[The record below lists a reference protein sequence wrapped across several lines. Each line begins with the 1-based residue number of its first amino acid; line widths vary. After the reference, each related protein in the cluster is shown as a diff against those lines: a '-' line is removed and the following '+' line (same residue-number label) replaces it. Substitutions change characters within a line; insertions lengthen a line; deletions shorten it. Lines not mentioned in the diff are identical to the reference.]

1 MKKIKF
7 NSNSIKTRI
16 VLLALSV
23 ILLNMLIHIFLIN
36 LQFRRGITS
45 LASSQLETMANYV
58 ANDINNDIIYRRQ
71 FLERLAAQFTSD
83 LLDDPASLQRWL
95 RQRHEINPLFSM
107 GLSVIDASGVVVA
120 DYPVLPDRRG
130 QSFADRD
137 YFQRAIQGH
146 ANIGR
151 PILDRVSNQPVLPM
165 VTPLRDAQGDAYA
178 VLLGISELRCP
189 GFLEALYDT
198 RLGAKG
204 GLILVSPHDQ
214 LFIGASHRDI
224 ALRPTPRPGIHLQ
237 HDKAM
242 QGFRGVGIDVNAGG
256 TEELAA
262 IASVPSIGWFLVA
275 RLPTS
280 EVFAPIAHF
289 VQLTL
294 IITIV
299 LVFGFLIVIVIGLR
313 HQLRPL
319 INAARHAEQ
328 MTEGIIPLQPLPVI
342 RHDEVGYLTSAFNQV
357 LAKLLERS
365 ALQKLVAEVS
375 TDFINATSANID
387 AKINAMLRQYG
398 EFLRVDRTF
407 LFKFSD
413 DGQFMTNTHEW
424 CGPGFE
430 PVNTTVQNY
439 PVADVPWIAEII
451 AHREMLLVPD
461 VETLPDSPDKRELQR
476 RQIKSVV
483 CIPLVKNDQLLGY
496 FGFDAVREKRILD
509 QDQIQMLT
517 VMGNILGDAL
527 LKNRFEQD
535 LLRARDA
542 AESATQAKSS
552 FLANMSHEIRT
563 PMNAV
568 IGFTQLTLR
577 TSLTADQRAY
587 LENVSHSAEHL
598 LGIINDILDFS
609 KIEAGKLELEAI
621 TFNLERLLAKIAG
634 IVELKARE
642 KGLELVF
649 RLDRRIPRSLMGDPL
664 RLGQVLTNLVANA
677 VKFTEQGDVVVT
689 VSLAHGSREER
700 VHGSRFNGST
710 NGETFNVGVG
720 VGAKNVSPDK
730 ATPIAVPNDDT
741 PAPTTN
747 HETLSHEPS
756 DREQLDP
763 VNQIILSFTVS
774 DTGIGMT
781 AQEID
786 RLFSPFTQADTSI
799 SRKHG
804 GTGLGLA
811 ISRQLVEMM
820 GGSIQAQSRPGG
832 GSVFS
837 FTVCLRPAEDDALE
851 SAMDDHK
858 QELGPSPRFRLISPS
873 LPLPPDPETA
883 AQATPPH
890 HDKSLV
896 EAVRAALTGRRVL
909 LVEDNAMNRDLGTAL
924 LTDMGLDVKVA
935 VNGREAVEKSA
946 TEHFD
951 LILMDVQMP
960 EMDGYEATREIR
972 KLEINHAGMLECW
985 NADNEKTEKT
995 VGISERFDLHPEEAD
1010 SKQDSSPHPHIPAF
1024 QHPSIPASQHP
1035 RIPILAMTANAMAG
1049 DREKSLEAGM
1059 DDHLTK
1065 PINLEQLSEALL
1077 RWIPGDRSQRSE
1089 VRRKKEEGGS
1099 QEVSQAQHPASNLDL
1114 QPSTFNL
1121 HPFNLPAAL
1130 ARCNNKPGLLRRMLL
1145 DFSEEFHDAD
1155 ARLRDLLRNGQ
1166 LSEAHML
1173 AHTIKGAASTLEA
1186 QALFGAARKLEEAL
1200 LAGRTRGLDALVN
1213 DMQAALSEALGAAPA
1228 LARKLETGE

>member
-1 MKKIKF
+1 
-7 NSNSIKTRI
+7 
-16 VLLALSV
+16 
-23 ILLNMLIHIFLIN
+23 
-36 LQFRRGITS
+36 
-45 LASSQLETMANYV
+45 
-58 ANDINNDIIYRRQ
+58 
-71 FLERLAAQFTSD
+71 
-83 LLDDPASLQRWL
+83 
-95 RQRHEINPLFSM
+95 
-107 GLSVIDASGVVVA
+107 
-120 DYPVLPDRRG
+120 
-130 QSFADRD
+130 
-137 YFQRAIQGH
+137 
-146 ANIGR
+146 
-151 PILDRVSNQPVLPM
+151 M

-960 EMDGYEATREIR
+960 EMDGYAATREIR
-972 KLEINHAGMLECW
+972 KREVRRMKAEGGRR
-985 NADNEKTEKT
+985 K
-995 VGISERFDLHPEEAD
+995 SEGDIAVSSDPHPSAFCLHP
-1010 SKQDSSPHPHIPAF
+1010 SP
-1024 QHPSIPASQHP
+1024 
-1035 RIPILAMTANAMAG
+1035 RLPIIAMTANAMAG
-1049 DREKSLEAGM
+1049 DREKSLDAGM

-1089 VRRKKEEGGS
+1089 VRRRKEEGGS
-1099 QEVSQAQHPASNLDL
+1099 QKVSQAQHPAFSLHPSSFSL
-1114 QPSTFNL
+1114 QPS
-1121 HPFNLPAAL
+1121 PFNLPAAL
-1130 ARCNNKPGLLRRMLL
+1130 ARCNNKPGLLHRMLL
-1145 DFSEEFHDAD
+1145 DFSNEFHDAD

-1173 AHTIKGAASTLEA
+1173 AHTIKGGASTLEA

-1213 DMQAALSEALGAAPA
+1213 DMQAALTEALGAAPA